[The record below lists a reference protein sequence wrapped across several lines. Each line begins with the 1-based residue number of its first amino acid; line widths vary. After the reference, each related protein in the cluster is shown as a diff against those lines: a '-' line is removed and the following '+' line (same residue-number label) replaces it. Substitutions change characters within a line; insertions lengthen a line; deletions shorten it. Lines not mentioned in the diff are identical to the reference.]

1 MIPLPPLQ
9 AGNLAPVFI
18 ALNAKAGGD
27 HNGLAATITEAL
39 REHGHEVTLVEI
51 AKGDSLTDACEHLV
65 KMAAEKHGMMVAAGG
80 DGTVNAVARLCHK
93 HGAIMGVIP
102 LGTFNYFAR
111 THNIPT
117 TLEDALNVITS
128 GTPTAVSAGF
138 VHDHLFLNNASFG
151 LYPTLI
157 RRREQATSRFG
168 RKRLVAAFS
177 ALRSL
182 FRDQKIFSIRMH
194 SDGGGKHH
202 RTSMVFV
209 GNNTLQL
216 ENIGLEGSTC
226 TADDALA
233 VVILKPLTRLQTCR
247 LIWRG
252 IAKKL
257 SLESKLEEFCTHTL
271 EVSTPR
277 AKIDVAI
284 DGEIVRCAS
293 PLHFR
298 VEANALRVITPMQ
311 VEEA

>member
-18 ALNAKAGGD
+18 AMNAHAGGD
-27 HNGLAATITEAL
+27 HSGLPTTIADTL

-65 KMAAEKHGMMVAAGG
+65 KMAAEKHGIMVAAGG
-80 DGTVNAVARLCHK
+80 DGTVNAVASLCHK
-93 HGAIMGVIP
+93 HGATMGVIP

-111 THNIPT
+111 THHIPT
-117 TLEDALNVITS
+117 KIEDALNVITS

-157 RRREQATSRFG
+157 RRREQATSRYG

-182 FRDQKIFSIRMH
+182 FSEQKIFAVRMD
-194 SDGGGKHH
+194 SDGDAHHH

-216 ENIGLEGSTC
+216 ENIGLHTSAC
-226 TADDALA
+226 TANDALA
-233 VVILKPLTRLQTCR
+233 VVILKPLTRMQTCR
-247 LIWRG
+247 LIWRS
-252 IAKKL
+252 IVKKL
-257 SLESKLEEFCTHTL
+257 SLEAKLEEFCMHTL

-277 AKIDVAI
+277 SKIDVAI
-284 DGEIVRCAS
+284 DGEIVTCPS
-293 PLHFR
+293 PLSFR
-298 VEANALRVITPMQ
+298 VEPNAIRVITPMQ